1 MIIFQEIQ
9 LTVFLH
15 NLQQYLQET
24 STSIE
29 NTEFYTVDKCYKATV
44 NDILNLLLDNY
55 VNTKF
60 STRQQAAF
68 NSMYN
73 KQFKLKKSNVYNPM
87 QSTPVYFA
95 FSIHTKNPEEFLL
108 WK

>member
-68 NSMYN
+68 NYMYN
-73 KQFKLKKSNVYNPM
+73 KQFKLKK
-87 QSTPVYFA
+87 
-95 FSIHTKNPEEFLL
+95 K
-108 WK
+108 